1 MKFIDNLRGK
11 EVDYSVENVLQF
23 IKGYPILLVERDDG
37 DAMWNM
43 YTPTEKD
50 AEGILRSIANGSKIE
65 VKIFYNEE
73 GYVVSDGEDYE
84 DYRIVFSGQ
93 PVDYE
98 EDF

>member
-1 MKFIDNLRGK
+1 MRFVDNLRGK
-11 EVDYSVENVLQF
+11 EVNYSVENVLQF
-23 IKGYPILLVERDDG
+23 IKGYPILLVERDDA

-50 AEGILRSIANGSKIE
+50 AEEILHSISNGSKIE
-65 VKIFYNEE
+65 VKIFYDEE
-73 GYVVSDGEDYE
+73 GNVVSNGEGYE

-93 PVDYE
+93 PIDYE